1 MSDDASLRN
10 SPYYSPMD
18 NESEQGLKKT
28 TSRWSTARY
37 HVYSFRYLL
46 GLMAIGTLQSTISP
60 SVPYIE
66 NTFFAEKY
74 GGDDC
79 EAHPSSDPCRKGATD
94 AAQIGSF
101 TDAAAH
107 AAAMFMAVC
116 LGSYSDSLG
125 RRPML
130 RAYGAAMS
138 SMSQHKE
145 FKCNLVSWYTR
156 ISETPSGQSVG
167 LIVGHYPEK
176 AQLSDAAA
184 YLALIIDEGKG
195 KTTVVE
201 ANPPGLTVLK
211 RGAAIANE
219 PDDASEPDF
228 EVSAGNGTLIMKQ
241 TGTQQRISMWFPS
254 QGFRFDANLTDPVP
268 WGSSGESPEGWA
280 GRLPFLALHWFVYSL
295 SSHASYRLE
304 SPLGVVLG
312 HGRAH
317 QEKNWGQSFPKSWT
331 WGEGLQGES
340 KIAFAGGTVPLGP
353 LKDPAVF
360 WVSNDACRG
369 RLNVTATAPN
379 RMLRISVQASA
390 EETDGLFKVQGPTM
404 SGFKADSFESYRA
417 TITAEAF
424 SGILHDKLEE
434 RIEFKQSAIEFGG
447 EAWTCPST
455 SSTSS
460 REEPKLMAPAPPRAA
475 EPKHP
480 RRVRQELRSLS
491 VQQRDRVF
499 NAMNIMKNMSTL
511 QGQVSFGRRY
521 VSYDDLVAQHLQA
534 AAARH
539 CDEAH
544 LGQGFAT
551 YHRAFTLRFEES
563 LLAVD
568 PSIGALP
575 YWDYNIEA
583 RSKDPRQSEIWEWFG
598 SSEGDPAQGNAVKDG
613 RFGHWRVATA
623 KEISNLSNSFG
634 LLRSP
639 WNVNP
644 SPFITRHRFS
654 CGSQTH
660 FEASFWEL
668 CLKAPTYL
676 EWYACVDP
684 TIHTWAHSF
693 LGGIW
698 DTERNVSRVECFATN
713 AIGIPAAWGDDCL
726 QCQQNCTEPH
736 EAQRSCSCQ
745 RSGELRCLA
754 DRILAHKAPTY
765 GDFADA
771 WTSPNDPIF
780 FFHHANVD
788 RHLMTWQQRHLEKA
802 PHFGFLQPSLPC
814 KGHGLKDIIGAAHPF
829 DGALLGL
836 EDGRLLTNEEVL
848 AADGIHSGPYTYDTL
863 KQAQERP
870 PSLRSRRREWS
881 GQALASAV
889 RHMLVPTLALALHV
903 CGGVTLWL
911 YLILKTVV
919 EAFDINGVYLAMMS
933 DIIEDPQERA
943 AAFGTFMAAVMVLF
957 VAGMPLGYVIPR
969 GVALAISVAAGM
981 ARMAYLF
988 VIFPETSRKA
998 TQQQSP
1004 VQKNPLQTMV
1014 SACSLL
1020 SKNAFAKRL
1029 ACVLVCSGIGTA
1041 GYGVALPPFMM
1052 GYLGYTRSNKLVL
1065 MCVAAVSALV
1075 AFGVLLEPLVKVLG
1089 QVRTLQLCLATSA
1102 AVPLLTA
1109 VCKDQW
1115 QLGVLTPIL
1124 VFPILMSIPLVSAL
1138 KSAVVSS
1145 RDQGLVQGA
1154 VASMTKGASTAG
1166 SLIFGSVFAA
1176 TTGGGK

>member
-1 MSDDASLRN
+1 
-10 SPYYSPMD
+10 
-18 NESEQGLKKT
+18 
-28 TSRWSTARY
+28 
-37 HVYSFRYLL
+37 
-46 GLMAIGTLQSTISP
+46 
-60 SVPYIE
+60 
-66 NTFFAEKY
+66 
-74 GGDDC
+74 
-79 EAHPSSDPCRKGATD
+79 
-94 AAQIGSF
+94 
-101 TDAAAH
+101 
-107 AAAMFMAVC
+107 MAVFLRLC
-116 LGSYSDSLG
+116 LFRGL
-125 RRPML
+125 L
-130 RAYGAAMS
+130 VLA
-138 SMSQHKE
+138 SQYDPHLPQKSPWFE
-145 FKCNLVSWYTR
+145 GWYTR
-156 ISETPSGQSVG
+156 ISETPTGQSVG

-211 RGAAIANE
+211 HGAAIANE

-228 EVSAGNGTLIMKQ
+228 EVSGGNGTLMMKQ

-254 QGFRFDANLTDPVP
+254 QGFRFEANLTDPVP
-268 WGSSGESPEGWA
+268 WSSSGQSPEGWA
-280 GRLPFLALHWFVYSL
+280 GKLPFLALHWFVYSL

-304 SPLGVVLG
+304 SPTGVVLG

-331 WGEGLQGES
+331 WGEGLQGAS

-353 LKDPAVF
+353 LKVPDAYLLGLRTSKLNWNFHPQDPAVF

-369 RLNVTATAPN
+369 RLNVTAIAAD
-379 RMLRISVQASA
+379 RLLRLSIQASA

-417 TITAEAF
+417 TITVEAF

-434 RIEFKQSAIEFGG
+434 RIEFRQSAIEFGG
-447 EAWTCPST
+447 EAWMCPST
-455 SSTSS
+455 SSRTKP
-460 REEPKLMAPAPPRAA
+460 EPEPMAPALLRTA

-480 RRVRQELRSLS
+480 RRVRKELRSLS

-499 NAMNIMKNMSTL
+499 NAMNIMKKTSTL

-544 LGQGFAT
+544 LGQAFAT

-583 RSKDPRQSEIWEWFG
+583 KSKNPRESEIWEWFG

-613 RFGHWRVATA
+613 RFGHWRVAAA

-668 CLKAPTYL
+668 CLRAPTYL

-726 QCQQNCTEPH
+726 QCEQNCTEPD
-736 EAQRSCSCQ
+736 EAQRSCACH

-802 PHFGFLQPSLPC
+802 PHFGFLEPSIPC

-829 DGALLGL
+829 DGSLLGL
-836 EDGRLLTNEEVL
+836 EDGRPLTNEEVL

-863 KQAQERP
+863 KQAEQR
-870 PSLRSRRREWS
+870 PSLRSRRGEWS

-889 RHMLVPTLALALHV
+889 RHM
-903 CGGVTLWL
+903 
-911 YLILKTVV
+911 
-919 EAFDINGVYLAMMS
+919 S
-933 DIIEDPQERA
+933 
-943 AAFGTFMAAVMVLF
+943 
-957 VAGMPLGYVIPR
+957 
-969 GVALAISVAAGM
+969 
-981 ARMAYLF
+981 
-988 VIFPETSRKA
+988 
-998 TQQQSP
+998 
-1004 VQKNPLQTMV
+1004 
-1014 SACSLL
+1014 
-1020 SKNAFAKRL
+1020 SKPAK
-1029 ACVLVCSGIGTA
+1029 
-1041 GYGVALPPFMM
+1041 
-1052 GYLGYTRSNKLVL
+1052 
-1065 MCVAAVSALV
+1065 
-1075 AFGVLLEPLVKVLG
+1075 
-1089 QVRTLQLCLATSA
+1089 
-1102 AVPLLTA
+1102 
-1109 VCKDQW
+1109 
-1115 QLGVLTPIL
+1115 
-1124 VFPILMSIPLVSAL
+1124 
-1138 KSAVVSS
+1138 
-1145 RDQGLVQGA
+1145 
-1154 VASMTKGASTAG
+1154 
-1166 SLIFGSVFAA
+1166 
-1176 TTGGGK
+1176 